1 MINYEMFNEDA
12 LSNTIKGVIN
22 YMKFYSEKILAIQYD
37 LRQIEMSTFWIIFD
51 IFAEAPKYL

>member
-1 MINYEMFNEDA
+1 MFNEDA

-37 LRQIEMSTFWIIFD
+37 LRQIEMSTF
-51 IFAEAPKYL
+51 